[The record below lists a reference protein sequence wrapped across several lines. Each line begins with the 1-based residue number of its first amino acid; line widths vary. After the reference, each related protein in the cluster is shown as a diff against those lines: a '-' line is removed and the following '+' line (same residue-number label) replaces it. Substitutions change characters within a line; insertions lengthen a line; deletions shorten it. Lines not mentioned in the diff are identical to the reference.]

1 MLPSRAISLLACAA
15 AMAVPSCGKR
25 ELAPV
30 KIGLNLELTG
40 DIQTIGQSAKNAA
53 ELFFAQANDAGG
65 AKLADGPH
73 KFQLVTS
80 DNGANATQAA
90 GVAQQFIS
98 RDNVTAVIG
107 PNSGHC
113 AITASDIA
121 EGLKCVMISPW
132 SSDPETTMDR
142 GAGVPKRYVFR
153 AGATDDLQGRV
164 MARFALDKLGAR
176 KAAII
181 SETAPGAAVQAGA
194 FKEAFTAGGGEIVA
208 QENISAGDAEASSLA
223 AAVAAAA
230 PDTVFVAAS
239 CERTLP
245 FLAAAKAAGIDAG
258 FLGTELWNSPQS
270 IRMTS
275 LGIDGLFFCKNFDHR
290 ADFPAARKFVAAYT
304 AKYGQPPDDVA
315 ALAYDA
321 CGLVAAAMEKSGKN
335 DRESLREN
343 LARLAGYEGV
353 TGVFDFHPGSGDPVK
368 SLPVLQIK
376 STGMEWAGTAA
387 P

>member
-1 MLPSRAISLLACAA
+1 
-15 AMAVPSCGKR
+15 MAVPSCGKR

-65 AKLADGPH
+65 AKLADGTH

-181 SETAPGAAVQAGA
+181 SETAPGAAVACGRTGA
-194 FKEAFTAGGGEIVA
+194 RGGCGCALFRHSTLPGAVF
-208 QENISAGDAEASSLA
+208 SAGD
-223 AAVAAAA
+223 
-230 PDTVFVAAS
+230 
-239 CERTLP
+239 
-245 FLAAAKAAGIDAG
+245 
-258 FLGTELWNSPQS
+258 
-270 IRMTS
+270 
-275 LGIDGLFFCKNFDHR
+275 
-290 ADFPAARKFVAAYT
+290 
-304 AKYGQPPDDVA
+304 
-315 ALAYDA
+315 
-321 CGLVAAAMEKSGKN
+321 
-335 DRESLREN
+335 
-343 LARLAGYEGV
+343 
-353 TGVFDFHPGSGDPVK
+353 
-368 SLPVLQIK
+368 
-376 STGMEWAGTAA
+376 
-387 P
+387 